1 MLMRFILISML
12 EMNVSQI
19 VRVLPKR
26 FRLGICKHQ
35 ESINTQRQ
43 SDIQW
48 QKWAYEKGT
57 VITNPTVNQPT
68 ASLSASP
75 GSSSR

>member
-26 FRLGICKHQ
+26 FRWGICKHQ
-35 ESINTQRQ
+35 ESINTQRL
-43 SDIQW
+43 QW
-48 QKWAYEKGT
+48 QKWAYEKWA
-57 VITNPTVNQPT
+57 VIANPTVNQPIF
-68 ASLSASP
+68 SPGPSP
-75 GSSSR
+75 GSSESAV